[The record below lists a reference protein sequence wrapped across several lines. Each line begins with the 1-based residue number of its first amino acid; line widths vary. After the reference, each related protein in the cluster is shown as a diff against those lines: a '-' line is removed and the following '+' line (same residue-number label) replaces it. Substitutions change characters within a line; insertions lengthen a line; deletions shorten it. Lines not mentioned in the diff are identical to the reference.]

1 MRPILCVLF
10 FVSLACGPGPS
21 TTDAGQTLADAGQT
35 LAPCGLSSNPEPNDT
50 RDTASTV
57 PLNADSTFCLG
68 VGDVDFVSFTT
79 PAGDLGG
86 GAVQLQFTQVATTL
100 KIDVDVTAASDNGPV
115 TSDYT
120 TTNGANLTVWFIAK
134 PNTTFRASIKN
145 FAGDVSSASRY
156 NLNIVYTAVSDTFEP
171 NDTRDAAKPLTLGA
185 AANAFFAGG
194 YSAGSSPGTA
204 YDDWYSVSLVAGR
217 AVRVQLANVATTWK
231 PYVEVYAPDNSEF
244 DSKYVT
250 TEGQSID
257 QTSPDLVT
265 AAGLYKV
272 RVYSF
277 AGYPSADGKGP
288 LADHLTRPYS
298 ITVSQP

>member
-1 MRPILCVLF
+1 MRPVLCLLC

-21 TTDAGQTLADAGQT
+21 TVDAGQTLG
-35 LAPCGLSSNPEPNDT
+35 PCGLSSNPEPNDT

-57 PLNADSTFCLG
+57 PLNTDATFCLG

-86 GAVQLQFTQVATTL
+86 GTVQLQFSQVATTL
-100 KIDVDVTAASDNGPV
+100 SIDVEVTSASDNGPV
-115 TSDYT
+115 TADYNT
-120 TTNGANLTVWFIAK
+120 TDGANLTVWFSAK
-134 PNTTFRASIKN
+134 PGTTFRANIKN
-145 FAGDVSSASRY
+145 FAGDVSAASRY
-156 NLNIVYTAVSDTFEP
+156 NLNVVYTAVSDTFEP
-171 NDTRDAAKPLTLGA
+171 NDTRDTAKPLTLGA
-185 AANAFFAGG
+185 AANAFFVGG
-194 YSAGSSPGTA
+194 YSTGTPPGAA
-204 YDDWYSVSLVAGR
+204 YDDWYSVPLVAGR
-217 AVRVQLANVATTWK
+217 AVRVQLSNVATTWR

-250 TEGQSID
+250 TDGQSID
-257 QTSPDLVT
+257 QTSADLVT
-265 AAGLYKV
+265 VAGMYKV

-277 AGYPSADGKGP
+277 AGYPPADGKGA